1 MVALGEILLA
11 EEACSVRLELE
22 GGIDLSWR
30 RLSAEGFQT
39 AFRRIG
45 SQKPYYPRQTLK
57 RLPRKGDA
65 KGFR

>member
-1 MVALGEILLA
+1 MVALEYILLA
-11 EEACSVRLELE
+11 EEACSVTLEVE
-22 GGIDLSWR
+22 GSIDLNWR
-30 RLSAEGFQT
+30 RLSSEGFQP

-45 SQKPYYPRQTLK
+45 SQEPYRPRQILK